1 MYGEYNVKTSVASF
15 LKNMYKKLL
24 YMTDTRNE
32 WEKDRWDVR
41 VLNKKYGISYIA
53 SGTRYYLDFTNIHND
68 VFKQHFK
75 NILKLDY

>member
-32 WEKDRWDVR
+32 WEKID
-41 VLNKKYGISYIA
+41 GM
-53 SGTRYYLDFTNIHND
+53 SGC
-68 VFKQHFK
+68 
-75 NILKLDY
+75 